1 MADDID
7 KEKDLSQKIKT
18 AVRFEEQL
26 KTPLTEEDKIH
37 INEITSDLVNFL
49 KKNEQ
54 SEIKENF
61 FSKFKLPSFN
71 FQILGSAMASLAI
84 GFFVGQQFLVENITP
99 LENQFL
105 TKSVDFI
112 EQEKLI
118 SLVEQLEP
126 GKKVAFD
133 INDNI
138 LVIFS
143 MSEDPIEERNDCHA
157 VELQINGIAKNDSVE
172 LIACSKRKGNQIK
185 WELLDIK

>member
-1 MADDID
+1 MDNDLN
-7 KEKDLSQKIKT
+7 KEKDLLKRIQT
-18 AVRFEEQL
+18 AVKFEKQL
-26 KTPLTEEDKIH
+26 NTSLTEEDKIH
-37 INEITSDLVNFL
+37 INEITSELSEFV
-49 KKNEQ
+49 KKNRK
-54 SEIKENF
+54 SEVKRNF
-61 FSKFKLPSFN
+61 FSKLKLPSFN

-84 GFFVGQQFLVENITP
+84 GFFVGQQFLVEKITP

-118 SLVEQLEP
+118 SLAEQLEP

-157 VELQINGIAKNDSVE
+157 VEFQINGIAKNDSVE
-172 LIACSKRKGNQIK
+172 LIACSEITNGITK
-185 WELLDIK
+185 WNLLDIK

>member
-37 INEITSDLVNFL
+37 INEITSDLANFL

-71 FQILGSAMASLAI
+71 FQILGSAVASLAI
-84 GFFVGQQFLVENITP
+84 GFFVGQQFIFDQIIPQENK
-99 LENQFL
+99 FL

-118 SLVEQLEP
+118 SLAEQLEP
-126 GKKVAFD
+126 GKKLAID
-133 INDNI
+133 LNENI
-138 LVIFS
+138 LLIFS
-143 MSEDPIEERNDCHA
+143 MAKDPIANQQDCHI
-157 VELQINGIAKNDSVE
+157 VNLEVQGIIKNDAIE
-172 LIACSKRKGNQIK
+172 MIACSHKSNNQIIWK
-185 WELLDIK
+185 LTDIN